1 MHRGSTT
8 PYVSTRWAGSKRRSL
23 GALERAF
30 AELEFDSAVDVFS
43 GSGAVAH
50 LFKRLGKRVHA
61 NDALACCVETATALV
76 VNGSTRLSEAK
87 VASLFVEAPGRRYRD
102 AVTASWRGLYFL
114 DEENHE
120 LDVVAQNVHA
130 LEDRFERALAW
141 HALFQACLKKRPYAL
156 FHRANLAL
164 RTRDVARS
172 FGNKTSWD
180 APLERHFR
188 EALAEAHAALVDDG
202 RTHVATHLDALACP
216 LDADLVYLDPP
227 YVRGDGRGFDYADGY
242 HLLEGLIAYEAIP
255 SGIDAERRHRPYR
268 GAPRTDFTRGESATR
283 ALEALLERA
292 PSSSIIALSYRSDG
306 VPSAEA
312 LVAMLERSG
321 RSVTSSTSSAH
332 GYALARSESVEL
344 LLVASPR
351 RTR

>member
-1 MHRGSTT
+1 MHRGRAT

-30 AELEFDSAVDVFS
+30 SELGFDTAVDVFS

-50 LFKRLGKRVHA
+50 LLKRMGKQVHA

-76 VNGSTRLSEAK
+76 VNDRTRLSEAK
-87 VASLFVEAPGRRYRD
+87 VASLFVEAPGRRYRA
-102 AVTASWRGLYFL
+102 AVAQSWRGLYFL
-114 DEENHE
+114 DEENHA

-164 RTRDVARS
+164 RTRDVVRS

-180 APLERHFR
+180 APLEQHFR
-188 EALAEAHAALVDDG
+188 EALAEAHAALVDGG
-202 RTHVATHLDALACP
+202 RPQVATQLDALACP
-216 LDADLVYLDPP
+216 LDAELIYLDPP

-242 HLLEGLIAYEAIP
+242 HLLEGLLAYDTLS
-255 SGIDAERRHRPYR
+255 SGIDAQRRHRPYR
-268 GAPRTDFTRGESATR
+268 GARGTDFTRAESATR
-283 ALEALLERA
+283 ALEALVERA
-292 PSSSIIALSYRSDG
+292 PRSSIIALSYRSDG
-306 VPSAEA
+306 VPSPEA

-321 RSVTSSTSSAH
+321 RSVACATASAH
-332 GYALARSESVEL
+332 GYALARNSSAEL
-344 LLVASPR
+344 LLVATPR

>member
-1 MHRGSTT
+1 MHRGRAT

-23 GALERAF
+23 AALERAF
-30 AELEFDSAVDVFS
+30 SELRFDTAVDVFS

-50 LFKRLGKRVHA
+50 LLKRMGKRVHA

-76 VNGSTRLSEAK
+76 VNGRTRLPEAK
-87 VASLFVEAPGRRYRD
+87 LASLFREAPGRRYRD
-102 AVTASWRGLYFL
+102 TVYESWRGLYFL

-180 APLERHFR
+180 APLEQHFR
-188 EALAEAHAALVDDG
+188 EALAEAHAALVDDDRG
-202 RTHVATHLDALACP
+202 HLATRLDALACP
-216 LDADLVYLDPP
+216 LDAELVYLDPP

-242 HLLEGLIAYEAIP
+242 HLLEGLLDYDAL
-255 SGIDAERRHRPYR
+255 SRGIDAERKHRPYR
-268 GAPRTDFTRGESATR
+268 SAPRTDFTRGESATR
-283 ALEALLERA
+283 ALEALVERA
-292 PSSSIIALSYRSDG
+292 PSTSIIALSYRSDG

-321 RSVTSSTSSAH
+321 RRVTSSTSSEH
-332 GYALARSESVEL
+332 GYALSRTESAEL
-344 LLVASPR
+344 LLVATPR

>member
-1 MHRGSTT
+1 
-8 PYVSTRWAGSKRRSL
+8 
-23 GALERAF
+23 
-30 AELEFDSAVDVFS
+30 VFS

-50 LFKRLGKRVHA
+50 LFKRMGKRVHA

-76 VNGSTRLSEAK
+76 VNGRTRLSEPKIAELFIERPGK
-87 VASLFVEAPGRRYRD
+87 RYGDAVAS
-102 AVTASWRGLYFL
+102 SWSGLYFL
-114 DEENHE
+114 DEENRA

-180 APLERHFR
+180 APLEQHFR
-188 EALAEAHAALVDDG
+188 EALDEAHAALVDDG
-202 RTHVATHLDALACP
+202 RTHVATQLDALACP

-242 HLLEGLIAYEAIP
+242 HLLEGLLAYEAIP
-255 SGIDAERRHRPYR
+255 SGVDAGRKHRPYR
-268 GAPRTDFTRGESATR
+268 GAARTDFTRGPSATS
-283 ALEALLERA
+283 ALEALVERV
-292 PSSSIIALSYRSDG
+292 PSGSSIVLSYRSDG
-306 VPSAEA
+306 VPSAEQ
-312 LVAMLERSG
+312 LVTMLKKSG
-321 RSVTSSTSSAH
+321 RRVASSTSSAH
-332 GYALARSESVEL
+332 GYALARSDSEEL
-344 LLVASPR
+344 LLVASPWR
-351 RTR
+351 RG